1 MNTMN
6 ILDYMQE
13 HLLYL
18 DGGMG
23 TLLQEAGLVPGEYPE
38 RWNLAHPEI
47 IQKIQKSYFE
57 AGSHVVATNTFGANA
72 LKFTHEELAEIIAAA
87 VQNAKIARDK
97 AAAPQPKYIALDIG
111 PCGKLL
117 KPYGDLAFE
126 DAVSLFAEVV
136 RLGAAN
142 GVDLIYI
149 ETMSDSYETKA
160 ALLAAK
166 ENCKLPVFVSNAYGE
181 DGKLMTGASPAAMV
195 AMAEGMGADA
205 IGANCSLEPKQMQGV
220 VAELLANASIPV
232 LLKPNAGL
240 PQETDGKA
248 VYGTL
253 PDEFAADM
261 AAYIRQGVRIVGGCC
276 GTTPAYIQKIVA
288 LSRALT
294 PVPLTDKGI
303 TCVSSYTHAIKFDRQ
318 PLLIGERI
326 NPTGKKRFKQ
336 ALKEHDIDYI
346 LQEGIRQQECGVHIL
361 DVNVGLPE
369 IDEPAM
375 LKETVEEL
383 QAVIDLP
390 LQIDTSDTAAME
402 AALRTYN
409 GKAMINSVNGK
420 EESMRAIFPLVKKY
434 GGLVV
439 ALTLDDSGIPKTA
452 EGRVAIAEKILA
464 CAEAYGISKKDI
476 IFDTLAMTVSAE
488 PDAAMETLKA
498 LRLIK
503 EKLRCHTSLGVSNVS
518 FGLPKRDAINA
529 AFYTCALEN
538 GLSAAI
544 MNPYA
549 LDMMKSYYAFRALH
563 QMDENCSDYIG
574 FVSSLPEA
582 AAAQTAP
589 SAGGSSS
596 PDSAQTGNRTGS
608 QSAVT
613 PAAAASGAYASA
625 LQRAIA
631 KGLKEQ
637 AAELT
642 EQMLADTEPL
652 QIIQDEIIPALD
664 IVGQGF
670 EEKRVY
676 LPQLLMA
683 AEAAKASF
691 EKIKARM
698 SDEHTAS
705 KCPVVIATV
714 HGDIHDIGK
723 NIVRLLLENY
733 GFEVIDLGKDVAPQ
747 EILDAVLRHHA
758 PAAGLSA
765 LMTTTVPAMQET
777 IALLKEQAPWCKVVV
792 GGAVLNQEYADRIG
806 ADRYAHDAMET
817 IRYADKVDG
826 AQQ

>member
-23 TLLQEAGLVPGEYPE
+23 TLLQEAGLAPGEYPE

-390 LQIDTSDTAAME
+390 LQIDTSDAAAME

-631 KGLKEQ
+631 KGLREQ

-826 AQQ
+826 AR

>member
-23 TLLQEAGLVPGEYPE
+23 TLLQEAGLAPGEYPE

-205 IGANCSLEPKQMQGV
+205 IGANCSLEPKQMQDV

-253 PDEFAADM
+253 PDEFAADI

-383 QAVIDLP
+383 QAVINLP
-390 LQIDTSDTAAME
+390 LQIDTSDAAAME

-503 EKLRCHTSLGVSNVS
+503 EKLCCHTSLGVSNVS
-518 FGLPKRDAINA
+518 FGLPKRDAINVV
-529 AFYTCALEN
+529 FYTCALEN

-549 LDMMKSYYAFRALH
+549 QDMMKSYYAFRALH
-563 QMDENCSDYIG
+563 QMDENCSDYID

-596 PDSAQTGNRTGS
+596 TDSAQTENRTGS

-613 PAAAASGAYASA
+613 PSAAASGAYASA

-826 AQQ
+826 AR

>member
-1 MNTMN
+1 MNSMN

-23 TLLQEAGLVPGEYPE
+23 TLLQEAGLAPGEYPE

-390 LQIDTSDTAAME
+390 LQIDTSDAAAME

-503 EKLRCHTSLGVSNVS
+503 EKLCCHTSLGVSNVS

-549 LDMMKSYYAFRALH
+549 QDMMKSYYAFRALH
-563 QMDENCSDYIG
+563 QMDENCSDYID

-596 PDSAQTGNRTGS
+596 TDSAQTENRTGS

-613 PAAAASGAYASA
+613 PSAAASGAYASA

-826 AQQ
+826 AR

>member
-1 MNTMN
+1 MNTMT

-23 TLLQEAGLVPGEYPE
+23 TLLQEAGLAPGEYPE

-383 QAVIDLP
+383 QAVINLP
-390 LQIDTSDTAAME
+390 LQIDTSDAAAME

-476 IFDTLAMTVSAE
+476 IFDTLAMTVSAA

-806 ADRYAHDAMET
+806 ADRYAKDAMET

-826 AQQ
+826 AR